1 MTHFAKVVDNK
12 VVNVIVAE
20 QEFIDNFVDT
30 SPGEWIQTSYNTIN
44 GVHTQGGAP
53 LRQTFAGVDW
63 NYDRTADVFYAPQPY
78 NSWTLND
85 SDWVWESPV
94 AYPNDG
100 NDYSWNEDEQRWDSV

>member
-1 MTHFAKVVDNK
+1 MAHFAKVLEGK

-20 QEFIDNFVDT
+20 QKFMDNFVDT

-44 GVHTQGGAP
+44 GVHTQGGTP
-53 LRQTFAGVDW
+53 LRQNFAGVDW
-63 NYDRTADVFYAPQPY
+63 NYDRDADVFYAPRPY
-78 NSWTLND
+78 DSWILND

-100 NDYSWNEDEQRWDSV
+100 NNYNWNEDEQRWDSA